1 MDEVSRKEYL
11 RKNRRRP
18 VDQIVNELG
27 EGRGMD
33 RQRTREQLLAD
44 AEGNADISQE
54 SPRPATRSAERSASR
69 RTTASMCRS
78 RLLRRYVS
86 YTQPPI
92 PIFYCSKNSVSR
104 ISYLGDP
111 KMYFEGATLCYTKRT
126 GPEDLIRAQLGH
138 TAGQE
143 PKHDECSSHE
153 YVEQPGGRRQT
164 LAESTIPLFED
175 FWKSFVC
182 FWHVPNCPDSN
193 FLCAY
198 RGSSLG

>member
-92 PIFYCSKNSVSR
+92 PIFSIVQRTQSPGS
-104 ISYLGDP
+104 ISELN
-111 KMYFEGATLCYTKRT
+111 
-126 GPEDLIRAQLGH
+126 PEHHKLIRCALRVRLCAHIAYSTGRTNASAARPQ
-138 TAGQE
+138 TAARDQRLE
-143 PKHDECSSHE
+143 YDECSSQSNGR
-153 YVEQPGGRRQT
+153 VQGVRRQQNPRHSFLRT
-164 LAESTIPLFED
+164 CGSHLLNF
-175 FWKSFVC
+175 FVC
-182 FWHVPNCPDSN
+182 NQ
-193 FLCAY
+193 
-198 RGSSLG
+198 GSSL